1 MRGTER
7 VLHHM
12 THATISPKRETAGTT
27 LGALLKDWRAHRGV
41 SQLAL
46 ALEANVSQRHLSF
59 LESGR
64 AAPSRDMIARLADA
78 LDLPLRA
85 RNELLAAAGFAPAYG
100 HRALDQSEMS
110 AIREILMR
118 ILSHHE
124 PYPAMVLDGSWNIVL
139 RNAANRR
146 IMTACFD
153 GVDPIAAAAG
163 QPVNFVRLMFGE
175 SGLRTRV
182 RNWSQVGVQLLA
194 RIRREA
200 RAYPGSPSATLYA
213 EVAATRLEWSTEEST
228 TAPLAPTIPLE
239 LEVQPNKLIRLTNT
253 LTTFGTPQDVSL
265 QELRI
270 EMAYPLDDRSQEL
283 LAEWAR
289 LGDVR

>member
-1 MRGTER
+1 
-7 VLHHM
+7 M
-12 THATISPKRETAGTT
+12 THAAISPSTLARPST
-27 LGALLKDWRAHRGV
+27 LGALLKDWRALRAM
-41 SQLAL
+41 SQLSL

-64 AAPSRDMIARLADA
+64 AAPSRDMIARLAHA

-85 RNELLAAAGFAPAYG
+85 RNELLAAAGFAPAYSQ
-100 HRALDQSEMS
+100 RSLDQSDMH
-110 AIREILMR
+110 AIREILTR

-139 RNAANRR
+139 RNEANRR

-153 GVDPIAAAAG
+153 GVDPLTAAG
-163 QPVNFVRLMFGE
+163 AQPVNFVRLMFAPD
-175 SGLRTRV
+175 GLRRRV
-182 RNWSQVGVQLLA
+182 RNWPQVASQLLA
-194 RIRREA
+194 RVRREA
-200 RAYPGSPSATLYA
+200 RGYPGSPSDMLYD
-213 EVAATRLEWSTEEST
+213 ELAATVAEWQGTEVTPAS
-228 TAPLAPTIPLE
+228 LAPTIPLE
-239 LEVQPNKLIRLTNT
+239 LEVRPNKLLRLTNT

-270 EMAYPLDDRSQEL
+270 EMAYPLDDGTHAL

-289 LGDVR
+289 AGEIA